1 MAVFVDLDSD
11 EDSPSLQQGQHVYH
25 HPMQPMGTSQWDN
38 QRAAKD
44 APLPHA
50 EQQLSDVKQK
60 EREQN
65 ELSNSTANDPAP
77 SQNIFRNAM
86 TEALGCYPVAMAI
99 ASSLDL
105 ISLDN
110 LSRTCHQIHASLLQY
125 RAPLKSHTLHCV
137 YEDVELDPDDTL
149 RYRARA
155 GNWFYMEDIGRS
167 GSSNYNGKSGQCA
180 RDMVAECRR
189 CARVV
194 CRYSETGIAASAFAA

>member
-1 MAVFVDLDSD
+1 
-11 EDSPSLQQGQHVYH
+11 
-25 HPMQPMGTSQWDN
+25 
-38 QRAAKD
+38 
-44 APLPHA
+44 
-50 EQQLSDVKQK
+50 
-60 EREQN
+60 
-65 ELSNSTANDPAP
+65 
-77 SQNIFRNAM
+77 
-86 TEALGCYPVAMAI
+86 MAI

-194 CRYSETGIAASAFAA
+194 CRVSLFLAVPTPFDLIPPLEGDHIIPMMYENKKLKQDCRTVLSSRQLP